1 MKLDAVILCGGYGTR
16 IKKYTKNK
24 IPKSLIKINGKPFL
38 DYLIKKIT
46 MYPFN
51 RIIMVTGFK
60 GKKISKLYDKQK
72 INLID
77 IECINETK
85 PMGTGCAL
93 NTITDKINNNFVLF
107 NGDTY
112 FDYNLEEFF
121 KKKIKKKY
129 IAKIILT
136 ANKKK
141 SLTQNLLNMSLDDK
155 NLIYFSQKS
164 SLINSGIIYFDKKI
178 KKYINK
184 NTTSLENSILKK
196 LILKKKIIGEVNNSF
211 FIDIGTENNLKYARQ
226 ELPKL
231 YYRPA
236 IFLDRDG
243 VINKD
248 LGYVCKKNK
257 LFFNTS
263 VINKIKSLQN
273 KKYFIFIVT
282 NQSGIARGYYTL
294 NEFLK
299 FQKFIHNYLCDQGL
313 FINDIEFCPHYT
325 EGKINTL
332 NCKCRKPKN
341 GMIKNLQ
348 KKWNIDMK
356 NSLLIG
362 DKKTDKDCAKKS
374 NIKFFFCKNNKL
386 ILSKKY

>member
-1 MKLDAVILCGGYGTR
+1 MKLDAIILCGGYGTR

-24 IPKSLIKINGKPFL
+24 IPKSLIKINDKPFL

-51 RIIMVTGFK
+51 RIIMITGFK
-60 GKKISKLYDKQK
+60 GKKISKLYDKKK

-85 PMGTGCAL
+85 PMGTGYAL
-93 NTITDKINNNFVLF
+93 NAIKDKINNNFVLF

-112 FDYNLEEFF
+112 FDYNLESFF
-121 KKKIKKKY
+121 KKQFNKKY

-136 ANKKK
+136 PNKKK
-141 SLTQNLLNMSLDDK
+141 SLTKNLLNMSLNDK

-164 SLINSGIIYFDKKI
+164 SLINSGIIFFHKKI
-178 KKYINK
+178 KKYMNK
-184 NTTSLENSILKK
+184 NTVSLENDILKK
-196 LILKKKIIGEVNNSF
+196 LIIEKKVIGEINNGF
-211 FIDIGTENNLKYARQ
+211 FIDIGTDNNLKYARQ
-226 ELPKL
+226 KLPKL
-231 YYRPA
+231 YYKPA

-248 LGYVCKKNK
+248 LGYVFKKNK
-257 LFFNTS
+257 LFFNRGI
-263 VINKIKSLQN
+263 INRIKNLQK

-282 NQSGIARGYYTL
+282 NQSGIARGFYTL

-299 FQKFIHNYLCDQGL
+299 FQKLIHNYLFNQGL
-313 FINDIEFCPHYT
+313 FINDIEFCPHFP
-325 EGKINTL
+325 GVGINKS

-348 KKWNIDMK
+348 KKWNIDIK
-356 NSLLIG
+356 NSFLIG
-362 DKKTDKDCAKKS
+362 DRKTDKDCAKKS

-386 ILSKKY
+386 ELNKKY